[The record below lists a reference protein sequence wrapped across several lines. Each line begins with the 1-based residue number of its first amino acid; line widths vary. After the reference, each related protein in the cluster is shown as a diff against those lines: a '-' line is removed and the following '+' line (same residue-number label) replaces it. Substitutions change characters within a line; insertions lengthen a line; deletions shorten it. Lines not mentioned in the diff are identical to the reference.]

1 MLKQIII
8 AAVFGMTSML
18 TFAGNEYVPGKNY
31 QEVTPGWCPTN
42 GGTCNK
48 PTKETVTYLGENGS
62 GGAFISKETKI
73 TFVCTAVSI
82 SGTEVPVK
90 ITIFSDG
97 KLVSAEPTTE
107 SSLCKSYWNYYKEV
121 H

>member
-8 AAVFGMTSML
+8 GAIFGMTFLL

-48 PTKETVTYLGENGS
+48 PTKETVTY
-62 GGAFISKETKI
+62 
-73 TFVCTAVSI
+73 
-82 SGTEVPVK
+82 
-90 ITIFSDG
+90 
-97 KLVSAEPTTE
+97 
-107 SSLCKSYWNYYKEV
+107 
-121 H
+121 